1 MIDRFK
7 KYDEIIKDNKY
18 NMLDLMIYYDTK
30 CNELSENIPDN
41 DLEYVIDFVYQAYLK
56 DEEHID
62 LSYICD
68 KALENK
74 DDILENRDSDYRHF
88 SVYDLLEKCV

>member
-74 DDILENRDSDYRHF
+74 DDILENRDSDYMHF